1 MRKYSSNL
9 AFVDLLFN
17 LILGFVFLFVVSFLL
32 INDPTKEAH
41 VEEKAEYMI
50 IMSWNND
57 RGVDVDLWVE
67 GPEGLVGFRNTQ
79 QGFMNL
85 DRDDL
90 GHRNDIIRKGPNA
103 GQIVEINREVVN
115 IRGFQPGEYVV
126 NAHYYFTNL
135 GPVKSRI
142 QVDVEVIKLN
152 PYSQVFLGTREFSF
166 RGEEQTFVRFT
177 MKPDGTYYGVNTLKK
192 DLVSSLNHLL
202 SPAVEA
208 RTSFGDSIPTGL
220 SGGF

>member
-32 INDPTKEAH
+32 INDPTKKDN

-50 IMSWNND
+50 ILSWDND
-57 RGVDVDLWVE
+57 KGVDVDLWVE
-67 GPEGLVGFRNTQ
+67 GPEGLVGFRNTL

-90 GHRNDIIRKGPNA
+90 GHRNDIIKKGPNA
-103 GQIVEINREVVN
+103 GEIVRINREVVN

-135 GPVKSRI
+135 GKIGSRI
-142 QVDVEVIKLN
+142 NVDVQVIKLN
-152 PYSQVFLGTREFSF
+152 PYSQVFMGTKQFTF
-166 RGEEQTFVRFT
+166 KGEEQTFVRFS
-177 MKPDGTYYGVNTLKK
+177 MRPDGTYYGVNQLPK
-192 DLVSSLNHLL
+192 DLVTGTT
-202 SPAVEA
+202 PFVDQP
-208 RTSFGDSIPTGL
+208 TSFGNTIPNPGV
-220 SGGF
+220 GF